1 MLLYTELSNLL
12 MRFRLQERL
21 GWFFFSLHFSP
32 LQGYPCLFLHLY
44 LHSDF
49 QSKIAGFYENLTE
62 DRSCPIFLAWT

>member
-1 MLLYTELSNLL
+1 MLLYTELSDFL
-12 MRFRLQERL
+12 MQFRLQERL
-21 GWFFFSLHFSP
+21 GWFFSVFISRHYRDIPAF
-32 LQGYPCLFLHLY
+32 FLHLY